1 VATQIVQ
8 APTSADHAATEPLS
22 PAAAGAVR
30 RLELAL
36 FHSVPVSV
44 VRAVTQYE
52 TAATHAREL
61 AAAAAAGTLSDLD
74 ASDLDADSLAAA
86 EDLMAAARTTLA
98 AAGRLDLIE
107 DGIVVPDGGQS

>member
-1 VATQIVQ
+1 MATQIVQ

-44 VRAVTQYE
+44 VRAVAQYE
-52 TAATHAREL
+52 TAAEHARQL

-74 ASDLDADSLAAA
+74 ADSLADA
-86 EDLMAAARTTLA
+86 EDLMAAAHAKLA

-107 DGIVVPDGGQS
+107 EVAR